1 MILPYVNLWL
11 LFHRIPRL
19 CARTSFIALVFMAL
33 VCPIP
38 VGAGDIPSVSSMIE
52 SLKSSDIGLIRRS
65 INDAIEADESS
76 VQKRFIL
83 DLWKGNEGRYPD
95 LPWEVINTPQVR
107 VTLAR
112 ALVPMAQRGADPIT
126 TDELAGYAWSVTESP
141 DARIVREAFQ
151 IIGHL
156 DRQTDVPEISRY
168 LAEEE
173 RETFGGFYG
182 AVWALAEMCSADSQE
197 LLSQFEQQE
206 SGMKRQEIISEARQ
220 YWGQQK
226 ELLNYCRYR

>member
-1 MILPYVNLWL
+1 MFLPFVNLRL
-11 LFHRIPRL
+11 LLHGVVKWRPPIGFV
-19 CARTSFIALVFMAL
+19 AFVVTAFF
-33 VCPIP
+33 CPIQA
-38 VGAGDIPSVSSMIE
+38 GAGDIPSVPSMIE

-65 INDAIEADESS
+65 INDAIEADDDS

-83 DLWKGNEGRYPD
+83 ELWKGKKGRYPD

-126 TDELAGYAWSVTESP
+126 TDELAGYAWAVTESP

-156 DRQTDVPEISRY
+156 DRQADVSEISRY
-168 LAEEE
+168 LTEEE